1 MKSNESRHVGVEDRL
16 QSRLAKLRRRVMGR
30 AIFESL
36 LFFVAIVFWVLT
48 VTISLE
54 ATFYFQPFWR
64 SLLLSL
70 AFLLPILLV
79 VRRFIYHLKPVINI
93 HRFVLSIESEYPE
106 LKQRLVTALELHK
119 NSEFYNLYSSSL
131 INATFQS
138 AENHISSI
146 RSRDLFVHIDYRR
159 ALCNVMIASIAP
171 ILLFLWSTESITNSI
186 HRCLNPTSNFFRP
199 PETRVVIEADKTE
212 VVRGNDLFFI
222 ARFIGE
228 LPAFASLMVYE
239 NNSKPPKIKDLVLQD
254 RNELH
259 YTFKNVEQSFSFQV
273 SGGDGESARH
283 RITVLEPPIIE
294 HMNIRIKY
302 PNYCD
307 MPDRLVSGSGD
318 IEALTNTQFLFE
330 FEANR
335 ELAEAYFIVDDT
347 LRYPAQI
354 NGKRAYKNWVLDRD
368 IVYSLNIMDVDSL
381 KNKEP
386 IKYNLWAIE
395 DEYPTVSIVNARE
408 NEEFP
413 ENSKIELVID
423 AQDDFGIKDLFIVFE
438 LNEYG
443 KTRDRVPIS
452 LGRNILTNYS
462 LDLSKVTLMPGDKIK
477 YYAEVFD
484 NDSIAGPKLSHSKYY
499 FLRIPSIKEYYLKR
513 DRLIQERLEEI
524 MEMSSE
530 NSGLEEYFED
540 VRREVLRSEE
550 LTWERKHELDSVLKS
565 QEAQVNKINEF
576 SDKLAENMGTINGE
590 NSFDKKTAQKVRKIR
605 NLMDEVV
612 ASELR
617 EALSNIRNK
626 IEAFE
631 AEDLAESLNKFIED
645 QITFQRQLDRAIQ
658 ILTQIKVEQELNA
671 LVSRSLE
678 SYKIQKQINEKI
690 DDKELGIS
698 EQKQQG
704 FLRNELQSIR
714 RSIEQLTGKMESIN
728 RQISSRLE
736 SQSGQLEKNNF
747 ESRMLEMVKKMRS
760 KSSQVKKIGKDLEDD
775 LGMFSAG
782 MEAIRGEFIA
792 EQTDSVNRDLTSVGQ
807 NLLVISHKQEEL
819 FSLFSSAGDSAMV
832 VASEDQMALLSS
844 LKIIINSLA
853 EIGRRT
859 MTIEA
864 GLKFS
869 LGHALKGMNKSV
881 VFLGQRD
888 LQQAKEFQWR
898 TLVSLNEAIVLLGQS
913 LSNSEH
919 SSMSSSF
926 GEAMQKMLGMS
937 EQQSKINQMGSGIFK
952 KLGLRGSGRIKKDI
966 ENQIQRLST
975 EQERILAD
983 LEDLQRSLQG
993 EPIAQAKIRELRE
1006 EVVNVL
1012 DDLRQ
1017 GRINQRTLTRQDK
1030 IFRQM
1035 LEASNSLHTRGQKK
1049 QRQGREGEDMSYLG
1063 PPGLPEDLGQA
1074 EDLLR
1079 QSMKRALESDYPGEY
1094 RDLLKEYYEKIYRD
1108 MVEELENSR

>member
-1 MKSNESRHVGVEDRL
+1 MKSNESRHLGVEDRL
-16 QSRLAKLRRRVMGR
+16 QSRLAKLRRRVLGR
-30 AIFESL
+30 AIFENL
-36 LFFVAIVFWVLT
+36 LFFVAIIFCMFT
-48 VTISLE
+48 VIISLE

-64 SLLLSL
+64 SVLLLL
-70 AFLLPILLV
+70 AFLLPILIV
-79 VRRFIYHLKPVINI
+79 ARRLFYHLKPMMSI

-106 LKQRLVTALELHK
+106 LKQRLVTAFELNK
-119 NSEFYNLYSSSL
+119 NSKFYNFYSSSL
-131 INATFQS
+131 INATFQA

-146 RSRDLFVHIDYRR
+146 RSRDLFVHINYRR
-159 ALCNVMIASIAP
+159 GLYNVMIALIAP
-171 ILLFLWSTESITNSI
+171 ILLLLWSTESITNSI
-186 HRCLNPTSNFFRP
+186 HRCLNPTSKFFRP
-199 PETRVVIEADKTE
+199 LNTRVVIEADKTE
-212 VVRGNDLFFI
+212 VVRGNDLFFT

-239 NNSKPPKIKDLVLQD
+239 NDSKSPIIKDLLLQG
-254 RNELH
+254 RSELH
-259 YTFKNVEQSFSFQV
+259 YTFKNVEHSFSFQV
-273 SGGDGESARH
+273 SGGDGESTRH
-283 RITVLEPPIIE
+283 RITVIESPIIK

-302 PNYCD
+302 PNYCN
-307 MPDRLVSGSGD
+307 MPDRLVSGNGD
-318 IEALTNTQFLFE
+318 VEALINTQFSFE

-368 IVYSLNIMDVDSL
+368 IVYSLDIIDVDSL
-381 KNKEP
+381 KNKKP

-395 DEYPTVSIVNARE
+395 DEYPTVSLINARE

-413 ENSKIELVID
+413 ENRKIELKID

-438 LNEYG
+438 LDESA

-452 LGRNILTNYS
+452 SSRNILTNYS
-462 LDLSKVTLMPGDKIK
+462 LDLSKVTLMPGEKIK

-484 NDSIAGPKLSHSKYY
+484 NDSIAGPKISHSKYY
-499 FLRIPSIKEYYLKR
+499 FLRTPSIKEDYIKR
-513 DRLIQERLEEI
+513 DRLIQERLDEI
-524 MEMSSE
+524 MEMSSK
-530 NSGLEEYFED
+530 NSGMEKYFED

-565 QEAQVNKINEF
+565 QEAQVKKINEF
-576 SDKLAENMGTINGE
+576 SDKLTENMETINEE
-590 NSFDKKTAQKVRKIR
+590 NSFDKKIAQKVRKIR
-605 NLMDEVV
+605 NLMDEVI

-617 EALSNIRNK
+617 EALANVRNK

-631 AEDLAESLNKFIED
+631 AEDLAESLDKFIED

-658 ILTQIKVEQELNA
+658 ILTEIKVEQELNA
-671 LVSRSLE
+671 LVRRSLE
-678 SYKIQKQINEKI
+678 SYKIQKQINEKVEE
-690 DDKELGIS
+690 KELGVS

-704 FLRNELQSIR
+704 FLRNELQSIS
-714 RSIEQLTGKMESIN
+714 RSIGQLTNNMEPVN
-728 RQISSRLE
+728 RQVSSRLE
-736 SQSGQLEKNNF
+736 SQSGQLKKHNF
-747 ESRMLEMVKKMRS
+747 ENRMLEMVKNMRS
-760 KSSQVKKIGKDLEDD
+760 KSSQVKKIGKKLEED
-775 LGMFSAG
+775 LGIFSAG
-782 MEAIRGEFIA
+782 MESIRGEFIA
-792 EQTDSVNRDLTSVGQ
+792 KQTESINRDLTSVRR

-819 FSLFSSAGDSAMV
+819 FSLFSSAGDSATILV
-832 VASEDQMALLSS
+832 SENQMALMNS
-844 LKIIINSLA
+844 LKITINNLA
-853 EIGRRT
+853 EISRRT
-859 MTIEA
+859 MTLEA

-881 VFLGQRD
+881 ISFGQRD

-913 LSNSEH
+913 LSNLEQ

-952 KLGLRGSGRIKKDI
+952 KLGLRGSGRINKDI

-983 LEDLQRSLQG
+983 LEHLQRSLQG
-993 EPIAQAKIRELRE
+993 ESIAQAKIRALQE
-1006 EVVNVL
+1006 EIMNVL
-1012 DDLRQ
+1012 DDLGQ
-1017 GRINQRTLTRQDK
+1017 GQINQQTLKRQDK

-1035 LEASNSLHTRGQKK
+1035 LEASSSLHTRGQKK
-1049 QRQGREGEDMSYLG
+1049 QRQGRAGEDMSYLG